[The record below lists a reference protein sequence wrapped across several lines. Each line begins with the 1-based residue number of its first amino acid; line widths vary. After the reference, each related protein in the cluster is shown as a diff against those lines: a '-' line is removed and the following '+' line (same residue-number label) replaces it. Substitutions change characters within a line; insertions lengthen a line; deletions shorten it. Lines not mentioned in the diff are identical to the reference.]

1 MITMATV
8 QQTRTAL
15 RYEPDRSAPQDGE
28 FDWSGV
34 KNRGELNQQG
44 DPAWRQHH
52 DALVYDAVHAWSGD
66 PVTVTPQM
74 LHELNNEPT
83 PGSGSG
89 KQMRARGAALLWELQ
104 HKSRFNDKTLYRGDT
119 HDNTASRRWQAWTE
133 DKRVAG
139 LWARKG
145 RGTIA
150 TAPPGSL
157 KGLKSEDYIG
167 SNMGEREWI
176 IDRDLTPGAQIKTST
191 LHQAT
196 VTPQQIKVACWSH
209 GFLDLM
215 GKVFGAPSYYNDPVH
230 GGCRLVA
237 EALHI
242 LIPGSSI
249 KAIVPDSPGH
259 REFVEH
265 YVVQAGTQYLDANG
279 AHSAH
284 ELLTDW
290 AYHGF
295 ELDSTGEPS
304 NAFVD
309 VTPALLARNSGIASP
324 PGAAEKAAE
333 YIREYRG

>member
-8 QQTRTAL
+8 PQIANAAHERTRA
-15 RYEPDRSAPQDGE
+15 RMVQEGDR
-28 FDWSGV
+28 V
-34 KNRGELNQQG
+34 
-44 DPAWRQHH
+44 QHR
-52 DALVYDAVHAWSGD
+52 
-66 PVTVTPQM
+66 
-74 LHELNNEPT
+74 
-83 PGSGSG
+83 PGSGEDPEPGTMVGTVTKVIKGTTPTGDIARVDWPDNGFGPTNGRHPRFMLGPALEEKTAVNYYLTSG
-89 KQMRARGAALLWELQ
+89 VVG
-104 HKSRFNDKTLYRGDT
+104 
-119 HDNTASRRWQAWTE
+119 
-133 DKRVAG
+133 
-139 LWARKG
+139 
-145 RGTIA
+145 
-150 TAPPGSL
+150 
-157 KGLKSEDYIG
+157 
-167 SNMGEREWI
+167 
-176 IDRDLTPGAQIKTST
+176 QILNAT

-196 VTPQQIKVACWSH
+196 LTPQQIKAACWSH